1 MIIDETTSALSK
13 NGRDILYGLMEKMKS
28 LYIGNGISFIV
39 KELKVVSV
47 SGEPFNA
54 YFELQNGILSYIS
67 DKELSIIT
75 QYDLK
80 KQIIK

>member
-1 MIIDETTSALSK
+1 
-13 NGRDILYGLMEKMKS
+13 MKS

-80 KQIIK
+80 KQIINDSFGLSGRFILSVFI

>member
-1 MIIDETTSALSK
+1 
-13 NGRDILYGLMEKMKS
+13 MKS

-54 YFELQNGILSYIS
+54 YFELQNGILLIFQIKNVHYN
-67 DKELSIIT
+67 SI
-75 QYDLK
+75 
-80 KQIIK
+80 

>member
-1 MIIDETTSALSK
+1 
-13 NGRDILYGLMEKMKS
+13 MKS

-80 KQIIK
+80 KQIINDSFGLSGRFILSVLYKRKIEL